1 MFNPLIKKYADV
13 LVDYSTKVK
22 ENDLVIIY
30 ARGYEAQPL
39 VKEIYKA
46 CLIKGANPIVRTS
59 MDEISETFIKYAN
72 DNQLNYI
79 DEMSKIEVE
88 KADVMIFIGAPSNIK
103 NLANADS
110 AKMAIRSKASQPILS
125 RRLERSANNEM
136 RWVIADYPTN
146 ALAQEASMSLEEYS
160 EFLINS
166 CYLDLDN
173 PTEKWIEIDVEQ
185 KRLAGILN
193 KTSKLRIVGD
203 KTDITFSTAGRIW
216 VPCSGNMNFPDG
228 EIFTSPVEDSAT
240 GKIYFDFPQN
250 YHGSTAREVYL
261 TLEKGKVVEASAEI
275 GNEFLQNMLNMDT
288 GSRFVGEIA
297 IGTNDRIQNV
307 TGNIL
312 FDEKIGGSIHM
323 ALGSSYPEA
332 GGKNK
337 SGLHWDMIK
346 NMKPKEGIEGGKIY
360 ADDKLIYENGK
371 FVI

>member
-13 LVDYSTKVK
+13 LVNYSTKVK

-30 ARGYEAQPL
+30 ARGYTAQPL

-46 CLIKGANPIVRTS
+46 CLINGANPIVRTS
-59 MDEISETFIKYAN
+59 MDELAETFIKYAN
-72 DNQLNYI
+72 DKQLEYV

-88 KADVMIFIGAPSNIK
+88 KADVMIFIGAPNNVK
-103 NLANADS
+103 NMANADTKKL
-110 AKMAIRSKASQPILS
+110 AKRSKAVHPILAK
-125 RRLERSANNEM
+125 RLERSAKNEM

-160 EFLINS
+160 EFLIKS

-173 PTEKWIEIDVEQ
+173 PVEKWEEIDKEQ
-185 KRLAGILN
+185 KRLAEILN
-193 KTSKLRIVGD
+193 KTSKIRFLGE
-203 KTDITFSTAGRIW
+203 KTDVTFSTEGRIW

-228 EIFTSPVEDSAT
+228 EIFTSPVEDSAE
-240 GKIYFDFPQN
+240 GEIYFDFPQN
-250 YHGSTAREVYL
+250 YHGSSAKEVYIKL
-261 TLEKGKVVEASAEI
+261 KNGKVIEAEAQS
-275 GNEFLQNMLNMDT
+275 GNEFLQSMLNTDE

-297 IGTNDRIQNV
+297 IGTNERIQDI

-312 FDEKIGGSIHM
+312 FDEKIGGSIHV
-323 ALGSSYPEA
+323 AFGASYPEA

-346 NMKPKEGIEGGKIY
+346 NMKNGGKIF

-371 FVI
+371 FII

>member
-13 LVDYSTKVK
+13 LIDYSTKVK

-39 VKEIYKA
+39 VKEIFKA
-46 CLIKGANPIVRTS
+46 CLIKGANPVIRTS
-59 MDEISETFIKYAN
+59 MDEITETFIKYAN
-72 DNQLNYI
+72 ENQLKYI
-79 DEMSKIEVE
+79 DKMSEIEVE
-88 KADVMIFIGAPSNIK
+88 TADVMIFIGAPTNIK

-110 AKMAIRSKASQPILS
+110 TKMAIRSKATHPILAK
-125 RRLERSANNEM
+125 RLERSAKGDM

-173 PTEKWIEIDVEQ
+173 PTEKWIEIDKEQ
-185 KRLAGILN
+185 NRIAEILN
-193 KTSKLRIVGD
+193 KTSKLHIVGD
-203 KTDITFSTAGRIW
+203 KTDITFSTSGRIW

-228 EIFTSPVEDSAT
+228 EIFTSPVEDSAN

-250 YHGSTAREVYL
+250 YHGSTAKEVYL
-261 TLEKGKVVEASAEI
+261 TLENGKVVEEI
-275 GNEFLQNMLNMDT
+275 GNEFLQSMLNMDD

-297 IGTNDRIQNV
+297 IGTNERIQNV

-323 ALGSSYPEA
+323 ALGASYPEA
-332 GGKNK
+332 GGKNQ

-346 NMKPKEGIEGGKIY
+346 NMKNGGKIF

-371 FVI
+371 FII